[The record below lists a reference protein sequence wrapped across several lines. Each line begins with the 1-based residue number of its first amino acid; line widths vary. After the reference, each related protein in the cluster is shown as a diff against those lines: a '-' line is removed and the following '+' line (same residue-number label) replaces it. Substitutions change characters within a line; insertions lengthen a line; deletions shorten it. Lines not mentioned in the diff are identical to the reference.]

1 MTEEKGKDDKAKHA
15 KLLRDFCEALRSR
28 GWEVKYHFVLFK
40 RANTEITLTHPDGD
54 VWAFEVTPE
63 DPPPFGTYVLACILD
78 DMADFATTIDE
89 VEIMRFAAQLIAD
102 YPHDKFVRK
111 IEDVI
116 ISEF

>member
-1 MTEEKGKDDKAKHA
+1 MTEEKAKDEKAKHA
-15 KLLRDFCEALRSR
+15 KLLRDFCEALRVR

-40 RANTEITLTHPDGD
+40 RANTEIALTSPHGD
-54 VWAFEVTPE
+54 VWVFETTPD

-78 DMADFATTIDE
+78 DMSEFAHREDE
-89 VEIMRFAAQLIAD
+89 LEIMQLAANLIAQ
-102 YPHDKFVRK
+102 YPRDKFVRK